1 MTITTGTKLVLFGF
15 WLGAMF
21 GLFVKALLEVGRR
34 SDEYGH
40 KPDISPPDECTMDE
54 QHDQTQNDQA

>member
-21 GLFVKALLEVGRR
+21 GLFVKALFEV
-34 SDEYGH
+34 SDR
-40 KPDISPPDECTMDE
+40 DDD
-54 QHDQTQNDQA
+54 